1 MVVSAAYPPYSRG
14 PQRLDAMKHRLR
26 AEWPRALIALGLATG
41 LWLVV
46 SAEEATSAWVPVS
59 MSLTLEPGVTLA
71 EPAPPVRALVEGK
84 RSALFKMFSEPPTM
98 QRGVASALGD
108 SAQLE
113 LRAQDVDLPSGSE
126 VVVRDLRPRLLRV
139 VLRQPASSNDSTIVP

>member
-1 MVVSAAYPPYSRG
+1 MRRSSDFSSSDCLEKRAPEV
-14 PQRLDAMKHRLR
+14 KHRLR
-26 AEWPRALIALGLATG
+26 AEWPRALVALGLATG

-46 SAEEATSAWVPVS
+46 SAEEATTAWVPVS

-71 EPAPPVRALVEGK
+71 TPAPPVRALVEGK
-84 RSALFKMFSEPPTM
+84 RRALFKMFSSPPTM
-98 QRGVASALGD
+98 QRGVSSALGD

-126 VVVRDLRPRLLRV
+126 VVVRDLQPRLLTI
-139 VLRQPASSNDSTIVP
+139 VLKQPTSGNDKTIVP